1 MGQEIER
8 KFLLQDDSWRR
19 DVRRSISMRQGYLVG
34 NPASSVRIR
43 VEDEHAFINI
53 KSATLGIQRQEFEY
67 AIPPGDAESMLNAF
81 CAGAQLTKVR
91 HLCFFGRHT
100 WEIDEFAGENAG
112 LIVAEIELSAVD
124 EQFDRPPWLGEEVS
138 EDARYYNVC
147 LIERPYT
154 RW

>member
-1 MGQEIER
+1 
-8 KFLLQDDSWRR
+8 
-19 DVRRSISMRQGYLVG
+19 
-34 NPASSVRIR
+34 
-43 VEDEHAFINI
+43 
-53 KSATLGIQRQEFEY
+53 
-67 AIPPGDAESMLNAF
+67 MLNAF

-100 WEIDEFAGENAG
+100 WEIDEFADENAG

-138 EDARYYNVC
+138 EDPRYYNVC